1 VWTKGFIITP
11 LTSYPAVCIW
21 ERIPI
26 TLMEKEVIDYIKKM
40 NELMK
45 LKLFLIL

>member
-26 TLMEKEVIDYIKKM
+26 TSKKEVIDYIKKM